1 MKPLRPHFASMRFA
15 FMSRILSIVAL
26 LVSADA
32 IAAGFAEGDQIK
44 VKRATPMLFRAEKF
58 RDANEGETF
67 NVLAYRP
74 ELKKVFVLSKGK
86 DGKDVALSIDETAVQ
101 LVPADPV
108 AALAAAKTAMAAK
121 RFADASAVIAAAMR
135 TNPGDA
141 SLSSAL
147 SAVKETEAGSK
158 AIVIAKAT
166 AGRTAADIIRIRK
179 NASVIDHPS
188 ALFSDDTSN
197 QTRAAAMQKHADA
210 LEQKA
215 AASLREAEGKY
226 AAALSAFNRLVDR
239 GSSESGVARNGEA
252 KTTSVSKAEAE
263 RVAKDEESFGEI
275 GLSEVP
281 FSYTFAAD
289 WTEDQIESVEIKGI
303 ARIIDY
309 NPILTES
316 VFALQA
322 LAQTEEHRKWL
333 RVGLNRFGRAGNR
346 DERVAATANL
356 QDALKRLTGKEPYTL
371 TRTVGHQNMIRGLSE
386 DNKVLLDRVAGNH
399 DQSMNRNLSISL
411 IGKLGLNQGTGLS
424 AKEAGEIA
432 NTFFVACAPEIQA
445 DLLKAVRTED
455 FGTVLDKRWND
466 HHDHLLAFG
475 INRDRIDR
483 LKAQGTN
490 VGLRT
495 FLENT
500 RRIIC
505 VKPEFANM
513 KSAR

>member
-1 MKPLRPHFASMRFA
+1 MPP
-15 FMSRILSIVAL
+15 V
-26 LVSADA
+26 
-32 IAAGFAEGDQIK
+32 FAEGDQIK
-44 VKRATPMLFRAEKF
+44 VTRAAPMFFRSEKY
-58 RDANEGETF
+58 RDGNESETF

-74 ELKKVFVLSKGK
+74 ELKKVFVLAKSK
-86 DGKDVALSIDETAVQ
+86 DGKDVALSIDETAVR

-121 RFADASAVIAAAMR
+121 RFADASAVIAAAIR
-135 TNPGDA
+135 TNREDA

-147 SAVKETEAGSK
+147 SAVKETEAASK
-158 AIVIAKAT
+158 AVDNAKAT
-166 AGRTAADIIRIRK
+166 AGKTAADIIRIRK
-179 NASVIDHPS
+179 NARVIDHPN
-188 ALFSDDTSN
+188 ALFPNDTSN
-197 QTRAAAMQKHADA
+197 QTRAAAMREQADA

-226 AAALSAFNRLVDR
+226 AAAASAFNRLGAG
-239 GSSESGVARNGEA
+239 GSSKSGVARNGEA
-252 KTTSVSKAEAE
+252 KTASISKAEAE
-263 RVAKDEESFGEI
+263 RVAKDEESFGEV

-303 ARIIDY
+303 AQIIAE

-322 LAQTEEHRKWL
+322 LTQTEEHRKLL

-346 DERVAATANL
+346 DERVAATADL
-356 QDALKRLTGKEPYTL
+356 ADALKRITGNGVGTL
-371 TRTVGHQNMIRGLSE
+371 TRTVGKQNMIRGLSE
-386 DNKVLLDRVAGNH
+386 DNKALLDRVAGNY
-399 DQSMNRNLSISL
+399 DQSMNRNLSISMVE
-411 IGKLGLNQGTGLS
+411 KLGLNQGTGLS
-424 AKEAGEIA
+424 AKEAGEIG
-432 NTFFVACAPEIQA
+432 NTFFVACAPDIQA
-445 DLLKAVRTED
+445 ELLKAVGTED
-455 FGTVLDKRWND
+455 FGTILDKRWND

-500 RRIIC
+500 RRIFC
-505 VKPEFANM
+505 VKSEFANM